1 MTDGIYERYTESIEG
16 TYVFPTQLNLQD
28 INKNNKIVREI
39 EGDVYY
45 ANVTE
50 SGQSIFE
57 NLDNSINNILKD
69 QIYGGQGNLLDYT
82 LKAAINFPN
91 ANIHTDFNNA
101 VAFDFKLA
109 INTASSGHVV
119 DIKPEQISGNLI
131 IFFTVAFSQNNF
143 DSASKFNISL
153 FNNIQVT
160 NMFNNTKLIKKMPNF
175 DNRIKYIDYDN
186 IILKKNVYFYFIEVI
201 SLYNNVDTLNIT
213 LQTLGLY
220 HNWSYKIDDNTSVMV
235 NGSDVVNVN
244 IVLIGVYKLYIR
256 VYDKSYGLLGDK
268 LLLINSSTDLE
279 VNTNTI
285 FDVDDTVII
294 SVINN
299 LFYINN
305 VQQDSMTLK
314 RGISYT
320 FDQNHSSNVSFPM
333 SIYTKNEN
341 IDDVSIYTDGVCYF
355 LNNVNITK
363 NKYKYEIGDNT
374 FRHFKFKI
382 PSTAPNTLY
391 YNGLLHNNI
400 GGTINIIN

>member
-131 IFFTVAFSQNNF
+131 IFFTVAFSQN
-143 DSASKFNISL
+143 
-153 FNNIQVT
+153 
-160 NMFNNTKLIKKMPNF
+160 
-175 DNRIKYIDYDN
+175 
-186 IILKKNVYFYFIEVI
+186 
-201 SLYNNVDTLNIT
+201 
-213 LQTLGLY
+213 
-220 HNWSYKIDDNTSVMV
+220 
-235 NGSDVVNVN
+235 
-244 IVLIGVYKLYIR
+244 
-256 VYDKSYGLLGDK
+256 
-268 LLLINSSTDLE
+268 
-279 VNTNTI
+279 
-285 FDVDDTVII
+285 
-294 SVINN
+294 
-299 LFYINN
+299 
-305 VQQDSMTLK
+305 
-314 RGISYT
+314 
-320 FDQNHSSNVSFPM
+320 
-333 SIYTKNEN
+333 
-341 IDDVSIYTDGVCYF
+341 
-355 LNNVNITK
+355 
-363 NKYKYEIGDNT
+363 
-374 FRHFKFKI
+374 
-382 PSTAPNTLY
+382 
-391 YNGLLHNNI
+391 
-400 GGTINIIN
+400 